1 MNRKHNPLVS
11 VVALLLLAV
20 ILVLVCAVS
29 AGCAATDQE
38 DHSDRIT
45 FTDAG
50 SGSNAKYAYILTDTE
65 TGVQYLLVK
74 TPTGTALTVLQ
85 PGEAYP

>member
-1 MNRKHNPLVS
+1 MRRKHNPLLA
-11 VVALLLLAV
+11 VVASFLLAA
-20 ILVLVCAVS
+20 ILVLLCAVS

-38 DHSDRIT
+38 DHADRIT
-45 FTDAG
+45 FTNAG

-85 PGEAYP
+85 PGEE